1 MCMFF
6 FQRLNYFRENF
17 FERFNPI
24 IIAVRTIVPAI
35 SIIKFSALNNTDFG
49 FSVFT
54 VGVLGAF
61 VNDVLLWVLRRI
73 NAKVYVIIFDNSE

>member
-1 MCMFF
+1 MLTFVGPI
-6 FQRLNYFRENF
+6 NYFRGRF

-24 IIAVRTIVPAI
+24 IIAVRAIIPAI
-35 SIIKFSALNNTDFG
+35 SIIKFSALNNTDSG